1 MKITNR
7 QKQILELMCN
17 DMNQKH
23 ISFKLDTSLSL
34 VEKEV
39 KFLKY
44 IFKVET
50 NSGLIYK
57 YLTRNVKNEFI
68 NKFLI

>member
-1 MKITNR
+1 MKITYR

-23 ISFKLDTSLSL
+23 ISFKLETSLSL

-39 KFLKY
+39 KFLKD

-57 YLTRNVKNEFI
+57 YLTRNVTNEFI
-68 NKFLI
+68 NNFLF

>member
-1 MKITNR
+1 MKITDR
-7 QKQILELMCN
+7 QNQILELMCN

-23 ISFKLDTSLSL
+23 ICFKLETSLSL

-39 KFLKY
+39 KFLKD

-57 YLTRNVKNEFI
+57 YLTRNVTNEFI
-68 NKFLI
+68 NTFLF

>member
-1 MKITNR
+1 MKITDR

-23 ISFKLDTSLSL
+23 ISFKLETSLSL

-39 KFLKY
+39 KFLKD

-50 NSGLIYK
+50 NS
-57 YLTRNVKNEFI
+57 
-68 NKFLI
+68 

>member
-1 MKITNR
+1 MKLTER
-7 QKQILELMCN
+7 QNKILELMCN

-23 ISFKLDTSLSL
+23 ISFKLETSLSL

-39 KFLKY
+39 KFLKD

-57 YLTRNVKNEFI
+57 YLTRNVTNEFI
-68 NKFLI
+68 NAFLF

>member
-1 MKITNR
+1 MKITDR
-7 QKQILELMCN
+7 QKQILELMCK

-23 ISFKLDTSLSL
+23 ISFKLETSLSL

-39 KFLKY
+39 KFLKD

-57 YLTRNVKNEFI
+57 YLTRNVTNEFI
-68 NKFLI
+68 NNFLF

>member
-1 MKITNR
+1 MKLTER
-7 QKQILELMCN
+7 QKQILELMCK

-23 ISFKLDTSLSL
+23 ISFKLETSLSL

-39 KFLKY
+39 KFLKD

-57 YLTRNVKNEFI
+57 YIIRNVTNEFI
-68 NKFLI
+68 NSFLF

>member
-1 MKITNR
+1 MKITKR

-23 ISFKLDTSLSL
+23 ISFKLEISLSL

-39 KFLKY
+39 KFLKD

-50 NSGLIYK
+50 NGGLIYK
-57 YLTRNVKNEFI
+57 YLTGNLTKYFI

>member
-1 MKITNR
+1 MKIIDR

-23 ISFKLDTSLSL
+23 ISFKLETSLSL

-39 KFLKY
+39 KFLKD

-57 YLTRNVKNEFI
+57 YLTRNVTNEFI
-68 NKFLI
+68 NNFLF

>member
-1 MKITNR
+1 MKITDR

-23 ISFKLDTSLSL
+23 ISFKLETSLSL

-39 KFLKY
+39 KFLKD

-57 YLTRNVKNEFI
+57 YLTRNVTNEFI
-68 NKFLI
+68 NNFLF

>member
-1 MKITNR
+1 MKLTER

-23 ISFKLDTSLSL
+23 ISFKLETSLSL

-39 KFLKY
+39 KFLKD

-57 YLTRNVKNEFI
+57 YLTRNVTNEFI
-68 NKFLI
+68 NNFLF